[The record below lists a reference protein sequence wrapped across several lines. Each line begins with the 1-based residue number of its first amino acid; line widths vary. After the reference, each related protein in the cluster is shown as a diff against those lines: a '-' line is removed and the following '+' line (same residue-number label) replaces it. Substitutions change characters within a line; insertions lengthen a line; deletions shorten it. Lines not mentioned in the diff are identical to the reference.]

1 MVRRICSF
9 GFNDFINSFYDCNNL
24 IQVTNLIK
32 EMTVYEKQII
42 LTYIQL
48 YTNMINTNQPPDIF
62 EIEIN
67 KLLEKIDVNFNEIH
81 LFDKLFHKMYKN
93 NNFISITQGINIFG
107 IKYNLKDIILNSENK
122 FIEAEWEFPKGRI
135 NKNETEINCALR
147 EFEEE
152 TGILRNNIHLL
163 GNINPYEEIFIG
175 SDFKTYKQKYYVCI
189 TDKNLNDMS
198 QIQKNEI
205 SKMEWKTYDDCLKS
219 IRPYNLEKKNIINK
233 INKVMNEYRLYV

>member
-1 MVRRICSF
+1 
-9 GFNDFINSFYDCNNL
+9 
-24 IQVTNLIK
+24 
-32 EMTVYEKQII
+32 
-42 LTYIQL
+42 
-48 YTNMINTNQPPDIF
+48 
-62 EIEIN
+62 
-67 KLLEKIDVNFNEIH
+67 
-81 LFDKLFHKMYKN
+81 
-93 NNFISITQGINIFG
+93 
-107 IKYNLKDIILNSENK
+107 
-122 FIEAEWEFPKGRI
+122 
-135 NKNETEINCALR
+135 LR